1 MGEGENSGIYRVP
14 KRKARVL
21 VKMPPGP
28 PAWKA
33 IFLSSSAASHQGLET
48 VSDLFNAEHL
58 FLPLQGEEGGVTI
71 VRRAAVRWIRIEDP
85 KDVEWYYYEIREGV
99 ARSKVQ
105 FQFDDGEI
113 LEGIMYALGRAGEQ
127 RVLDVVNRR
136 EVDFL
141 HLEMEAGLFLVNL
154 GHISSI
160 SVTEVEDG
168 GA

>member
-1 MGEGENSGIYRVP
+1 MGEGENSGIYRIP

-28 PAWKA
+28 PAWKV

-48 VSDLFNAEHL
+48 VSDLFNAEQL

-71 VRRAAVRWIRIEDP
+71 VRRAAVRWVRVEDP

-99 ARSKVQ
+99 ARSTVQ
-105 FQFDDGEI
+105 LQFDDGEL
-113 LEGIMYALGRAGEQ
+113 LEGVLYALGRAGEQ

-136 EVDFL
+136 ESDFI

-154 GHISSI
+154 GHVSSI

-168 GA
+168 SS